1 MLLADV
7 ATALSDVVSTV
18 IFIGILKWLLI
29 LGITGTVLYFVIRE
43 ICKYAAKKNAEEFDY
58 DYLAERT
65 AAEICKRMIIIE
77 KQRQSA
83 HTDSTGNADKQ
94 IEHEKNVDTAQDE
107 ETLA

>member
-1 MLLADV
+1 MFLTDIAETVNNLV
-7 ATALSDVVSTV
+7 AAV
-18 IFIGILKWLLI
+18 IWIQILKWVLI
-29 LGITGTVLYFVIRE
+29 LGVAAIVLYFVIRAT
-43 ICKYAAKKNAEEFDY
+43 CKYQAKQNAEAFDY

-83 HTDSTGNADKQ
+83 HTDSTGNADQ
-94 IEHEKNVDTAQDE
+94 QLEHKKNVDTAQDD

>member
-1 MLLADV
+1 MIWLLRSFW
-7 ATALSDVVSTV
+7 LSDLGCWCR
-18 IFIGILKWLLI
+18 IPLKLF
-29 LGITGTVLYFVIRE
+29 YSVIRE

>member
-7 ATALSDVVSTV
+7 ATALSDVVSAV

-29 LGITGTVLYFVIRE
+29 GTVLYFVIRE
-43 ICKYAAKKNAEEFDY
+43 TCKYAAKKNAEEFDY